1 MQHLLLSSILQA
13 VKNNHLFTAI
23 YTYKQLCFNIVRN
36 LLLTVNSKVIIYIF
50 TQEIIISQ

>member
-1 MQHLLLSSILQA
+1 MQYLLLNSILQA
-13 VKNNHLFTAI
+13 VKNNHLFTAF

-50 TQEIIISQ
+50 PQEIIILQ

>member
-50 TQEIIISQ
+50 PQEIIILQ

>member
-50 TQEIIISQ
+50 PQEIIISQ